1 MACSETN
8 FKSAVVLWRE
18 VTQRKDDEKKLK
30 QVYRVLTYEITLINL
45 MS

>member
-18 VTQRKDDEKKLK
+18 VTQRKDDGNKLK
-30 QVYRVLTYEITLINL
+30 QVYRVLTELTLINL